1 MFKKI
6 RMSAESIGEK
16 RNMGELYRAFLLK
29 RRMNKIDKWKPG
41 ILASMREEAENKCAL
56 EYNATIEKIT
66 DENYELNHIVNTLR
80 SDSNK
85 WKGKYEE
92 IKELYDRVLEK
103 LEGKTQ
109 SLGEAKKELEVTN
122 QSLGETK
129 KELEVTTQ
137 SLGETKKELEEVKEE
152 LVNTTVEEVQVPL
165 EENPSFQKEMKQ
177 LVTRCNNPEKYRK
190 SEIMSAFSAKW
201 NVSLKEIVE
210 EDKLVDFKYKKIED

>member
-6 RMSAESIGEK
+6 RMSAESVGEK

-92 IKELYDRVLEK
+92 VKELYDKVLEK

-109 SLGEAKKELEVTN
+109 SLGEAKKELEVT
-122 QSLGETK
+122 
-129 KELEVTTQ
+129 TQ
-137 SLGETKKELEEVKEE
+137 NLGETKKELEEVKEG
-152 LVNTTVEEVQVPL
+152 LVNTAVEEVQLPL

-177 LVTRCNNPEKYRK
+177 LITRCNNPEKYRK

-210 EDKLVDFKYKKIED
+210 ENKLVDFKYKKIED

>member
-1 MFKKI
+1 
-6 RMSAESIGEK
+6 
-16 RNMGELYRAFLLK
+16 MGELYRAFLLK
-29 RRMNKIDKWKPG
+29 RRMSKIDKWKPG

-92 IKELYDRVLEK
+92 VKELYDKVLEK

-109 SLGEAKKELEVTN
+109 SLGEAKKELEVT
-122 QSLGETK
+122 
-129 KELEVTTQ
+129 TQ
-137 SLGETKKELEEVKEE
+137 NLGETKKELEEVKEG
-152 LVNTTVEEVQVPL
+152 LVNTTVEEVQLPL

-177 LVTRCNNPEKYRK
+177 LITRCNNPEKYRK

-210 EDKLVDFKYKKIED
+210 ENKLVDFKYKKIED

>member
-6 RMSAESIGEK
+6 RMSAESVGEK

-92 IKELYDRVLEK
+92 VKELYDKVLEK

-109 SLGEAKKELEVTN
+109 SLGEAKKELEVT
-122 QSLGETK
+122 
-129 KELEVTTQ
+129 TQ
-137 SLGETKKELEEVKEE
+137 NLGETKKELEEVKEG
-152 LVNTTVEEVQVPL
+152 LVNTVVEEVQLPL

-177 LVTRCNNPEKYRK
+177 LITRCNNPEKYRK

-210 EDKLVDFKYKKIED
+210 ENKLVDFKYKKIED

>member
-1 MFKKI
+1 
-6 RMSAESIGEK
+6 
-16 RNMGELYRAFLLK
+16 MGELYRAFLLK

-92 IKELYDRVLEK
+92 VKELYDKVLEK

-109 SLGEAKKELEVTN
+109 SLGEAKKELEVT
-122 QSLGETK
+122 
-129 KELEVTTQ
+129 TQ
-137 SLGETKKELEEVKEE
+137 NLGETKKELEEVKEG
-152 LVNTTVEEVQVPL
+152 LVNTAVEEVQLPL

-177 LVTRCNNPEKYRK
+177 LITRCNNPEKYRK

-210 EDKLVDFKYKKIED
+210 ENKLVDFKYKKIED

>member
-1 MFKKI
+1 
-6 RMSAESIGEK
+6 MSAESVGEK

-92 IKELYDRVLEK
+92 VKELYDKVLEK

-109 SLGEAKKELEVTN
+109 SLGEAKKELEVT
-122 QSLGETK
+122 
-129 KELEVTTQ
+129 TQ
-137 SLGETKKELEEVKEE
+137 NLGETKKELEEVKEG
-152 LVNTTVEEVQVPL
+152 LVNTVVEEVQLPL

-177 LVTRCNNPEKYRK
+177 LITRCNNPEKYRK

-210 EDKLVDFKYKKIED
+210 ENKLVDFKYKKIED

>member
-1 MFKKI
+1 
-6 RMSAESIGEK
+6 MSAESVGEK

-92 IKELYDRVLEK
+92 VKELYDKVLEK

-109 SLGEAKKELEVTN
+109 SLGEAKKELEVT
-122 QSLGETK
+122 
-129 KELEVTTQ
+129 TQ
-137 SLGETKKELEEVKEE
+137 NLGETKKELEEVKEG
-152 LVNTTVEEVQVPL
+152 LVNTAVEEVQLPL

-177 LVTRCNNPEKYRK
+177 LITRCNNPEKYRK

-210 EDKLVDFKYKKIED
+210 ENKLVDFKYKKIED

>member
-1 MFKKI
+1 
-6 RMSAESIGEK
+6 
-16 RNMGELYRAFLLK
+16 MGELYRAFLLK

-92 IKELYDRVLEK
+92 VKELYDKVLEK

-109 SLGEAKKELEVTN
+109 SLGEAKKELEVT
-122 QSLGETK
+122 
-129 KELEVTTQ
+129 TQ
-137 SLGETKKELEEVKEE
+137 NLGETKKELEEVKEG
-152 LVNTTVEEVQVPL
+152 LVNTAVEEVQLPL
-165 EENPSFQKEMKQ
+165 GENPSFQKEMKQ
-177 LVTRCNNPEKYRK
+177 LITRCNNPEKYRK

-210 EDKLVDFKYKKIED
+210 ENKLVDFKYKKIED

>member
-1 MFKKI
+1 
-6 RMSAESIGEK
+6 
-16 RNMGELYRAFLLK
+16 MGELYRAFLLK

-92 IKELYDRVLEK
+92 VKELYDKVLEK

-109 SLGEAKKELEVTN
+109 SLGEAKKELEVT
-122 QSLGETK
+122 
-129 KELEVTTQ
+129 TQ
-137 SLGETKKELEEVKEE
+137 NLGETKKELEEVKEG
-152 LVNTTVEEVQVPL
+152 LVNTVVEEAQLPL

-177 LVTRCNNPEKYRK
+177 LITRCNNPEKYRK

-210 EDKLVDFKYKKIED
+210 ENKLVDFKYKKIED

>member
-1 MFKKI
+1 
-6 RMSAESIGEK
+6 
-16 RNMGELYRAFLLK
+16 MGELYRAFLLK

-92 IKELYDRVLEK
+92 VKELYDKVLEK

-109 SLGEAKKELEVTN
+109 SLGEAKKELEVT
-122 QSLGETK
+122 
-129 KELEVTTQ
+129 TQ
-137 SLGETKKELEEVKEE
+137 NLGETKKELEEVKEG
-152 LVNTTVEEVQVPL
+152 LVNTTVEEVQLPL
-165 EENPSFQKEMKQ
+165 GENPSFQKEMKQ
-177 LVTRCNNPEKYRK
+177 LITRCNNPEKYRK

-210 EDKLVDFKYKKIED
+210 ENKLVDFKYKKIED